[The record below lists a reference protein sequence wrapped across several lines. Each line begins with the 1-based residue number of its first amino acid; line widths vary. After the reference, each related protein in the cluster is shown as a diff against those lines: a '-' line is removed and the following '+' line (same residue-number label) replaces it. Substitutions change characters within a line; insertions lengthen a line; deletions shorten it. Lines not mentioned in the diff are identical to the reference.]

1 MFYQKIKRKIK
12 MEIIE
17 VNAREVLDSRGNPT
31 VEAEVTL
38 EDGSFGSAIVPSGA
52 STGSKEAVELRDGDK
67 KRYLGKGVLKAV
79 ENVNTIIAEKVI
91 GMDAFD
97 QRELDK
103 VMIDLDGTDNKGKL
117 GANAILAVSLANAH
131 AAANSLNVPLY
142 RYIGGTNAH
151 VLPVPMMNVINGGAH
166 AGWVNDIQEF
176 MIVPVGAPTI
186 REAVRWGAEVFHN
199 LKSILK
205 GKGLTTSVGD
215 EGGFAPKL
223 NSAKEVLD
231 TMCEAVEKAGY
242 KLGSEFYF
250 ALDCAASEFYGKKK
264 GEEVGDKN
272 YYIDGQK
279 MDSAALIKYYGELI
293 KSYPIFSIE
302 DAMEESDYEGWK
314 AATKELGSKIQFV
327 GDDLCVTNPKLVQ
340 KCIDEGMANAVLIKL
355 NQIGS
360 LTETLDAI
368 SLSQRNKYNTIVS
381 HRSGETEDVTIAH
394 VAVATNSGQIKTGS
408 ASRTDRIAKYNEL
421 MRIEEDLGDQ
431 AVYAGKSILKGNK

>member
-1 MFYQKIKRKIK
+1 

-17 VNAREVLDSRGNPT
+17 VKAREVLDSRGNPT
-31 VEAEVTL
+31 VEAEVIL
-38 EDGSFGSAIVPSGA
+38 EDGAFGRAIVPSGA
-52 STGSKEAVELRDGDK
+52 STGTREACELRDGDK
-67 KRYLGKGVLKAV
+67 SRFLGKGVLKAV

-91 GMDAFD
+91 GMNAFD

-103 VMIDLDGTDNKGKL
+103 TLIELDGTENKTKL
-117 GANAILAVSLANAH
+117 GANAILAVSLATAH
-131 AAANSLNVPLY
+131 ASADSLGVPLY
-142 RYIGGTNAH
+142 RYIGGTNAYL
-151 VLPVPMMNVINGGAH
+151 LPVPMMNVLNGGAH

-176 MIVPVGAPTI
+176 MIAPLGAPSVKEGI
-186 REAVRWGAEVFHN
+186 RWGAEVFHN

-205 GKGLTTSVGD
+205 KKGLATSVGD
-215 EGGFAPKL
+215 EGGFAPVL

-231 TMCEAVEKAGY
+231 TISEAVEKAGY
-242 KLGSEFYF
+242 KLGSDFMF
-250 ALDCAASEFYGKKK
+250 AMDCASSEFYGKKK
-264 GEEVGDKN
+264 GEEIGDKN

-279 MDSAALIKYYGELI
+279 MTSSELIKYYETLV

-302 DAMEESDYEGWK
+302 DAMDESDYEGWK
-314 AATKELGSKIQFV
+314 EATEVLGNKIQFV

-355 NQIGS
+355 NQIGT

-368 SLSQRNKYNTIVS
+368 ALSQRNKYNTIVS
-381 HRSGETEDVTIAH
+381 HRSGETEDTTIAH

-421 MRIEEDLGDQ
+421 IRIEEDLGSQ
-431 AVYAGKSILKGNK
+431 AVYAGKSILKK